1 TRGSAP
7 LAGLTLYDQEKYTEA
22 HRAFDGAL
30 DAGFHHAA
38 RFWRG
43 WTALRLE
50 RNAEALA
57 DFDAVLADPNHRG
70 AFDFELDLG
79 RAEALI
85 ELNRDAEALPA
96 LDRAKTYGSQDARV
110 PGYRSLALRK
120 LARPAAALA
129 AAEDSLS
136 LKPDYDWAQMQKA
149 LSLFTLARYGEA
161 IDAIDPLLDVKY
173 RRRFLMIQKAE
184 AALRLGKPRAALET
198 LRARRELYRVDLQY
212 SLAIIQTQCALGNQ
226 AEAERHRRDALRLFP
241 TVTWLSPALAEHG
254 WRCP

>member
-1 TRGSAP
+1 
-7 LAGLTLYDQEKYTEA
+7 
-22 HRAFDGAL
+22 
-30 DAGFHHAA
+30 
-38 RFWRG
+38 
-43 WTALRLE
+43 
-50 RNAEALA
+50 
-57 DFDAVLADPNHRG
+57 
-70 AFDFELDLG
+70 ELHLG

-96 LDRAKTYGSQDARV
+96 LDRAKTYGPQDARV

-120 LARPAAALA
+120 LARPAEALA
-129 AAEDSLS
+129 AAEGSLS

-149 LSLFTLARYGEA
+149 LCLFTLGRYGEA

-184 AALRLGKPRAALET
+184 AALRLGKPHAALET

-226 AEAERHRRDALRLFP
+226 GEAERHRWDALRLFP
-241 TVTWLSPALAEHG
+241 TVTWLSPALAEPG